1 MKRAAELLK
10 KYLQESLATGDGTCN
25 FTRVDVRDYQAQL
38 ALFDTAYKEHGNVDM
53 AVYSAGINVMAATGS
68 IVAAEN
74 NLETVRE
81 VRI

>member
-1 MKRAAELLK
+1 
-10 KYLQESLATGDGTCN
+10 
-25 FTRVDVRDYQAQL
+25 
-38 ALFDTAYKEHGNVDM
+38 M

-74 NLETVRE
+74 NLETVKE